1 MCLPFNRKMDGPSAG
16 SNGLIMRKEP
26 FQGAVSTVEAVARVL
41 EQIEGN
47 TIASTSLLRVL
58 RTMVVQQHHVDI
70 STFQYGV

>member
-1 MCLPFNRKMDGPSAG
+1 
-16 SNGLIMRKEP
+16 MRKEP

-58 RTMVVQQHHVDI
+58 RTMVVQQHHVGI
-70 STFQYGV
+70 PTFQYGV